1 MCVWSRV
8 DRKGD
13 RVSGARLKGAGG
25 SRVAVEE
32 GFEDG
37 VVVLKARAFSFPFG
51 GILLSVVVGMLNVP

>member
-1 MCVWSRV
+1 
-8 DRKGD
+8 
-13 RVSGARLKGAGG
+13 
-25 SRVAVEE
+25 VAVEE